1 LAAGLAELDELWL
14 LLAVEEEDGEVAEAA
29 LVVDIVLLL
38 VVLEVTVDAD
48 STLELL
54 LEDDGL

>member
-1 LAAGLAELDELWL
+1 MAAGLAELDELWL